1 MARKRR
7 LPSDSEGEDDAVET
21 QEQVNSESSRSKKKR
36 ISSANDDENSGDMEQ
51 DSLNCS
57 QRPDFTVSTVS
68 HLVCLHRIHVEWTFA
83 KFKCHSDMGFA
94 LISQDLR
101 QRCHFSMDC

>member
-21 QEQVNSESSRSKKKR
+21 QEQVNGESSRSKKKR
-36 ISSANDDENSGDMEQ
+36 ISSANEDEDTEDMEQ
-51 DSLNCS
+51 DSLDCS

-68 HLVCLHRIHVEWTFA
+68 RLVVCFKFMLHAHVP
-83 KFKCHSDMGFA
+83 KFNGNVIWAFA
-94 LISQDLR
+94 LISQDL
-101 QRCHFSMDC
+101 